1 MEILIVDQDL
11 PFARRLEKKILR
23 LGHSADLLACCALA
37 ADQALQRSYDL
48 LIINVKH
55 TGDVGS
61 QFIESFSQ
69 VRNTPVIV
77 TSTNGQVAAKIH
89 HLNLGAVDYVVKP
102 VDFEEF
108 MARITLQLRKATPS
122 SAIAAKL
129 VFGDLV
135 INLASGSVERGGR
148 SIHLT
153 TQELATLLYLAR
165 HQGEAVSR
173 QQLFDHV
180 WGASHSHRANVINV
194 AMGRLRRKID
204 AGLEKKFIHTVHGIG
219 YVAGYREGGE

>member
-11 PFARRLEKKILR
+11 PFARRLEKKISR

-37 ADQALQRSYDL
+37 AAQVLQRSYDL

-55 TGDVGS
+55 TGDAGS

-69 VRNTPVIV
+69 LRHTPVIV
-77 TSTNGQVAAKIH
+77 TSTNGEVAAKIH

-102 VDFEEF
+102 VDFEEL

-135 INLASGSVERGGR
+135 INLASGSVERGGQ
-148 SIHLT
+148 SISLT
-153 TQELATLLYLAR
+153 TQEFATLLYLAR
-165 HQGEAVSR
+165 HQGKPVSR
-173 QQLFDHV
+173 QQLFENV
-180 WGASHSHRANVINV
+180 WGGSHAHRANVINV

-204 AGLEKKFIHTVHGIG
+204 ASFERKWIHTVHGVG
-219 YVAGYREGGE
+219 YVAEYRD